1 MHRLP
6 VFPASLPAVG
16 GPSNSHG
23 RTPECDDSPVM
34 NPTVLFHT
42 EGFHAR
48 DHLAALVERKAQK
61 LFRHQAAIVRLRIR
75 VVRDTPHGRDEN
87 FAATGK
93 VERAGVDFAAH
104 AQATEPEAAIIE
116 LMQNLERQLTEHA
129 GATQSARRTLPVE
142 GENPALAEP

>member
-1 MHRLP
+1 
-6 VFPASLPAVG
+6 
-16 GPSNSHG
+16 
-23 RTPECDDSPVM
+23 M

-129 GATQSARRTLPVE
+129 SATQSARRTLPVE